1 LINRA
6 SGFVAANGSAPS
18 ISILIPIPM
27 RRSRTGTDLQFVF
40 GQALRWLRGDIEGRA
55 ESRCVEV
62 DVEVID
68 ARVDVIDQG
77 SEHSTLACCRQ
88 LGPALSALRGS
99 RGQPLLH

>member
-1 LINRA
+1 
-6 SGFVAANGSAPS
+6 
-18 ISILIPIPM
+18 M

-88 LGPALSALRGS
+88 LGRRFPLSTARAVSRCCTDGSGS
-99 RGQPLLH
+99 RAQVAL

>member
-1 LINRA
+1 
-6 SGFVAANGSAPS
+6 
-18 ISILIPIPM
+18 M

-88 LGPALSALRGS
+88 LWPAVSAARAVSRCCTDGSGS
-99 RGQPLLH
+99 RAQVAL